1 MLQELPPV
9 TQLLV
14 TCPMSITR
22 SAALCV
28 TGGCLSA
35 EVHTWIVRRP
45 TFVNWVFTRRAS
57 LAAGDLTLQSMMVD
71 PDLYWH

>member
-9 TQLLV
+9 
-14 TCPMSITR
+14 CPMSITR

-35 EVHTWIVRRP
+35 EVHTRIVRRP
-45 TFVNWVFTRRAS
+45 TFVNWVFTRRA
-57 LAAGDLTLQSMMVD
+57 LAVGDLIPFSQ
-71 PDLYWH
+71 